1 MSVRMGLAAAL
12 SVVILGSGIVALP
25 QVKGQTALRKESIGQ
40 IILRIEPP
48 RAECNC
54 PVNAAIELPEQFV
67 GVPVE
72 QIDVVLKDQ
81 DGTSVPGQIVID
93 AGQAQLW
100 WIMPC
105 EKANLGSSW
114 TATLERRKQARAGGF
129 SWEDTPGEH
138 LDLLFNG
145 RKVMQ
150 YVYARDTS
158 TPKRNF
164 ETNKPFHNVFDL
176 AGKKLIT
183 NCDPEALYPH
193 HRGLFLGWQRVTCG
207 DEHYD
212 FWGMNKLG
220 TAQVHQKFLELSAGP
235 VLARAKALIH
245 WNDKDGN
252 TIIAEERQVTAFAQA
267 EPSILLMEFKTTLK
281 AVKDTVFL
289 HSNNPAKAV
298 EHGGVQFRPH
308 NDAAKAS
315 ERSASYTDKVAEEDK
330 VKYLFHYDG
339 VDPKKDFDLPW
350 VAMSYGL
357 RGRHYTVQ
365 YINHPANPKPS
376 YYSAYRAYGRF
387 GAYFE
392 KQIKP
397 GQDLTACYWLWIVE
411 SKMPAREEMAG
422 RYSSVI
428 NTRTAEALSRRQK

>member
-1 MSVRMGLAAAL
+1 MVAFLF
-12 SVVILGSGIVALP
+12 VVILSCGIV
-25 QVKGQTALRKESIGQ
+25 KGRTAQ
-40 IILRIEPP
+40 INLRIEPP
-48 RAECNC
+48 KAECSC
-54 PVNAAIELPEQFV
+54 PVSAAIELPEQFA

-81 DGTSVPGQIVID
+81 AGTSVPGQIVVD
-93 AGQAQLW
+93 AGQTQLW
-100 WIMPC
+100 WLLPC
-105 EKANLGSSW
+105 EKADLGNSW
-114 TATLERRKQARAGGF
+114 TATLARKGSIGEQRKQAEAEGF
-129 SWEDTPGEH
+129 SWKDTPGEH

-145 RKVMQ
+145 RKVIQ

-158 TPKRNF
+158 TPKRDF
-164 ETNKPFHNVFDL
+164 ETNKPFLNVFDL
-176 AGKKLIT
+176 AGKELIT

-193 HRGLFLGWQRVTCG
+193 HRGFFIGWQRVTCG

-220 TAQVHQKFLELSAGP
+220 TAQVHQKFLEVTAGP
-235 VLARAKALIH
+235 VLARARALIG

-267 EPSILLMEFKTTLK
+267 EPSIVLMEFKTTLK

-298 EHGGVQFRPH
+298 EHGGAQYRPH

-315 ERSASYTDKVAEEDK
+315 ERSASYTETVAEENK
-330 VKYLFHYDG
+330 VKYLFHHDG
-339 VDPKKDFDLPW
+339 VDPKKIFDLPW

-365 YINHPANPKPS
+365 YINHPANPRPS

-397 GQDLTACYWLWIVE
+397 DQDLTVCYWLWIVE
-411 SKMPAREEMAG
+411 SKMPSREELAG

-428 NTRTAEALSRRQK
+428 NTPAAY